1 MARPL
6 KNGLDYFPLMTSY
19 YNNEKLLDLTLEYGY
34 LSEIVYIRI
43 LANVYQHGYYME
55 MSEKTLVKLIRRQLG
70 GTKTPSSELLA
81 RIIRNI
87 GELGLLDNNLKN
99 QGVVTSIGIQRQF
112 ILSTKRRKN
121 VDISKYWLLDD
132 AEMQKLKVF
141 LKTSSNEISVDNN
154 LVNVDSN
161 SINVYRS
168 TQSKSKSK
176 REKKRESL
184 KDKEDI
190 FDKEKSSIDTYQSQI
205 SFYPKRLSFLT
216 TVLIKNK
223 VIDIY
228 DENLEYFDSI
238 WKEAEEEYEFEEIK
252 KVVFYVCKRIND
264 SDEVI
269 LDKYGYIKKAVIEN
283 LENLKNREEFDE
295 RMAKEYAEYQ
305 NK

>member
-176 REKKRESL
+176 SEKKRESL

-228 DENLEYFDSI
+228 DENLEYFDSV

-283 LENLKNREEFDE
+283 LENLKNREEVDE
-295 RMAKEYAEYQ
+295 RMATEYAEYQ
-305 NK
+305 KQ

>member
-1 MARPL
+1 MLRL
-6 KNGLDYFPLMTSY
+6 KAF
-19 YNNEKLLDLTLEYGY
+19 LE
-34 LSEIVYIRI
+34 
-43 LANVYQHGYYME
+43 
-55 MSEKTLVKLIRRQLG
+55 
-70 GTKTPSSELLA
+70 TP
-81 RIIRNI
+81 
-87 GELGLLDNNLKN
+87 
-99 QGVVTSIGIQRQF
+99 
-112 ILSTKRRKN
+112 
-121 VDISKYWLLDD
+121 
-132 AEMQKLKVF
+132 
-141 LKTSSNEISVDNN
+141 SNEISVDNN
-154 LVNVDSN
+154 LVNVDNN

-168 TQSKSKSK
+168 TQSKSKS
-176 REKKRESL
+176 EKKRESL

-252 KVVFYVCKRIND
+252 KVLFYVCKRIND

>member
-1 MARPL
+1 MARPR

-19 YNNEKLLDLTLEYGY
+19 YENEKLLDLNLEYGY

-55 MSEKTLVKLIRRQLG
+55 MSEQTLVKLIRRQLG
-70 GTKTPSSELLA
+70 GIKTPSSELLT

-99 QGVVTSIGIQRQF
+99 QGVITSFGIQRQF

-121 VDISKYWLLDD
+121 VDIRKYWLLDD
-132 AEMQKLKVF
+132 TEMLRLKAF
-141 LKTSSNEISVDNN
+141 LETPSNEISVDNN
-154 LVNVDSN
+154 LVNVDNN

-168 TQSKSKSK
+168 TQSKSK
-176 REKKRESL
+176 KKRESL

-283 LENLKNREEFDE
+283 LESLKNREEFDE
-295 RMAKEYAEYQ
+295 RMVKEYAEYQ
-305 NK
+305 KQ

>member
-168 TQSKSKSK
+168 TQSKSKS
-176 REKKRESL
+176 EKKRESL
-184 KDKEDI
+184 KDKEDK

-252 KVVFYVCKRIND
+252 KVLFYVCKRIND

-305 NK
+305 KQ

>member
-1 MARPL
+1 MARPR

-19 YNNEKLLDLTLEYGY
+19 YENEKLLDLNLEYGY

-55 MSEKTLVKLIRRQLG
+55 MSEQTLVKLIRRQLG
-70 GTKTPSSELLA
+70 GIKTPSSELLT

-99 QGVVTSIGIQRQF
+99 QGVITSFGIQRQF

-121 VDISKYWLLDD
+121 VDIRKYWLLDD
-132 AEMQKLKVF
+132 TEMLRLKAF
-141 LKTSSNEISVDNN
+141 LETPSNEISVDNN

-168 TQSKSKSK
+168 TQSKSK
-176 REKKRESL
+176 KKRESL

-283 LENLKNREEFDE
+283 LENLKNREEVDE
-295 RMAKEYAEYQ
+295 RMAIEYAEYQ
-305 NK
+305 KQ